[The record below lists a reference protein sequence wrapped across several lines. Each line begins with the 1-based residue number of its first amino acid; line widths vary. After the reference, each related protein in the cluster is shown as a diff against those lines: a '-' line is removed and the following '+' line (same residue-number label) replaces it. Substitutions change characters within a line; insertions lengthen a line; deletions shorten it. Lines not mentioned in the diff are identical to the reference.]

1 MDRIVED
8 LINDD
13 TLESETD
20 IPTSPDQLDDDELSR
35 FSLDSLMD
43 DDSFIHHLPPY
54 SFIEKPMEMA
64 NNEEWANWKQHLI
77 SITEAT
83 DRSPGEIGFD
93 PLDQPETEA
102 YGNNPSILIA
112 KRNISSAKD
121 ILDYLGSLMGQQTVA
136 EEIGTTKRSFF
147 KPDLLPEGVQE
158 EVLVQEESR
167 PTIDDMNKKNS
178 LILTAEDIMQAVQ
191 VVKHEQSLHWKVV
204 MLLTRRG
211 FLFLKV

>member
-35 FSLDSLMD
+35 LSLDSLMD

>member
-13 TLESETD
+13 TLDSKTD

>member
-13 TLESETD
+13 TLDSETD

-121 ILDYLGSLMGQQTVA
+121 ILDYLGSLMGQQTMA

-191 VVKHEQSLHWKVV
+191 VVKHEHSLHWKVV